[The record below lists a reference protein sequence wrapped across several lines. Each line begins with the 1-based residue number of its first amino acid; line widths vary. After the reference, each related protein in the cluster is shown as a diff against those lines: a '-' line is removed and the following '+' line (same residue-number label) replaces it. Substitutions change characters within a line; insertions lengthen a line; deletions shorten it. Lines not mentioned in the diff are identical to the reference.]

1 MERMDDLLA
10 NRSALGSDRAAI
22 ERGCLAC
29 VVLLVA
35 LALVA
40 SGCHRIL
47 PVDTTPLDSAG
58 MNYDSIQKLK
68 KLKITSQEVT
78 ELAKARLGGFPDTPC
93 VEAIQIFHSRGQAFA
108 AGDAIAELAQVSMG
122 EDTILELAR
131 LNQLGLGS
139 GELQAMRLAGLSDE
153 TILEVARHHAEGK
166 PVLSGASLAGMKNT
180 GLLESTLL
188 ELARHGVPDSQA
200 DAIISLRRHGA
211 NDATIVR
218 RFASS

>member
-1 MERMDDLLA
+1 MERMENLPA
-10 NRSALGSDRAAI
+10 NRSAFGSDRAVA
-22 ERGCLAC
+22 ERGRLAS
-29 VVLLVA
+29 VVLSVA
-35 LALVA
+35 LALIA
-40 SGCHRIL
+40 AGCHRLL

-68 KLKITSQEVT
+68 TLKITSQEVT
-78 ELAKARLGGFPDTPC
+78 ELAKARLGGFQDMRC
-93 VEAIQIFHSRGQAFA
+93 VEATQIFHSRGQAFD
-108 AGDAIAELAQVSMG
+108 AGDAIAGLARVSMG

-180 GLLESTLL
+180 GLRESTLL

-200 DAIISLRRHGA
+200 DAIISFRRHGA
-211 NDATIVR
+211 NDAKIIR